1 MKNNLEDNLE
11 KKTEKNLEKSL
22 NKKIEKD
29 LDKKLNKKMDKK
41 AEIKIKTKLRMNY
54 ILMALFIFASATLM
68 LFINYIQN
76 ALNVSRATSGIIIF
90 IIISIIFLLYGL
102 VLKKHKETFKNNKLI
117 KNACRKA
124 GIFNSAVFVLYG
136 GE

>member
-1 MKNNLEDNLE
+1 MIKKNLEDNLE

-54 ILMALFIFASATLM
+54 ILMALFIFASAALM
-68 LFINYIQN
+68 LFINYFQKV
-76 ALNVSRATSGIIIF
+76 LNVSRTASGITIF
-90 IIISIIFLLYGL
+90 VVISIIFLLYGL
-102 VLKKHKETFKNNKLI
+102 IAIIEYPLYMSLVASNFPQVLKRVCPLKE
-117 KNACRKA
+117 
-124 GIFNSAVFVLYG
+124 V
-136 GE
+136 